1 MSVPDTGE
9 YSGHTKLTACSFNY
23 DNIFGLLHLD
33 ILSGNYQM
41 LIIYTSIRTL
51 NGFPEEH
58 SIPPL
63 SSVL

>member
-9 YSGHTKLTACSFNY
+9 ELSNTKFTACSFNY
-23 DNIFGLLHLD
+23 NNIFALLHLN

-41 LIIYTSIRTL
+41 LIIYTSICIL
-51 NGFPEEH
+51 NGSPEEH
-58 SIPPL
+58 STLSL